1 MAKKSSAVP
10 SPEPWNCLWL
20 STAHCGFLPVC
31 LLHCP
36 ENSGITLEGGLEI
49 VWNSCTWH
57 SFPFLHK
64 HQKIL
69 GWIGNMTAPYFLEL
83 VLPRVLLLKV
93 LVKWQIHHKVPNVM
107 VSSLPTV
114 VDIITGFAC
123 STLCGTG
130 GPAQCSVMTWMDGRE
145 VQEKGDIC
153 IIQPIHIVQEKLTQ
167 DCKAVIPQKKTLCGI
182 CFKKKHA

>member
-1 MAKKSSAVP
+1 MA
-10 SPEPWNCLWL
+10 
-20 STAHCGFLPVC
+20 
-31 LLHCP
+31 
-36 ENSGITLEGGLEI
+36 
-49 VWNSCTWH
+49 
-57 SFPFLHK
+57 
-64 HQKIL
+64 
-69 GWIGNMTAPYFLEL
+69 APYFLEL